1 MVWVWFLP
9 CFRLYSW
16 AMCLL
21 CYSLP
26 IIRFSF
32 VLYMFLW
39 FDISFAIELEG
50 LVVKQSADRSHWS
63 LYCPL
68 RLRSFSPQPLALFTK
83 WIMFPVRLNS
93 KSGLTCRKSWL
104 GREPFSGSVCLGC
117 GFRTCRY
124 IIWKME
130 EVKTWWCLH
139 VCSPLFVSFIQHWGD
154 TLT

>member
-1 MVWVWFLP
+1 MSVNMRLWAEPCSVSAGCRLCACWPAEAWWPSSETSSPYMTQFTLLDLKLLNMVWVWFLP

-21 CYSLP
+21 CYYLH

-50 LVVKQSADRSHWS
+50 LVVKQLADRSHWS

-68 RLRSFSPQPLALFTK
+68 GLRSFSPQPLALFTK
-83 WIMFPVRLNS
+83 WIMFPVHLNS
-93 KSGLTCRKSWL
+93 KSGLTCRKS
-104 GREPFSGSVCLGC
+104 
-117 GFRTCRY
+117 
-124 IIWKME
+124 
-130 EVKTWWCLH
+130 
-139 VCSPLFVSFIQHWGD
+139 
-154 TLT
+154 